1 MHATHPEH
9 LAGIVERARRHTPGV
24 PLQAS
29 ALDGSRPVGHAATI
43 HAMPNANAL
52 LASLPPREQELLA
65 PRLEQVT
72 LRSGEIVAPAGAA
85 VTHLYFPET
94 AVLSLVMT
102 PKPSGRTVDAAT
114 VGSEGMI
121 GLSHVFGAPTTR
133 ADAIARV
140 AGTAARIP
148 VVAFDRIVAGLPAL
162 RRRMERY
169 AAALIDQMAQSALC
183 VQSHTIEQRLAGLM
197 ILTVDRV
204 GGEPVTVTHEQ
215 LGLMLGIRRPGV
227 THAAATLRA
236 RGLTDYR
243 RGRITISDRAGLSA
257 AACSCHGAISRAAR
271 AR

>member
-9 LAGIVERARRHTPGV
+9 LAGMIERSRRLTPGV
-24 PLQAS
+24 SPQAP
-29 ALDGSRPVGHAATI
+29 APDGSRPGGHAAI
-43 HAMPNANAL
+43 HSMRDANSL
-52 LASLPPREQELLA
+52 LASLPPREQELLG
-65 PRLEQVT
+65 PRLEKVT
-72 LRSGEIVAPAGAA
+72 LRSGEVVAPAGAA

-121 GLSHVFGAPTTR
+121 GLSHVLGTPTTR
-133 ADAIARV
+133 SDAVTRV
-140 AGTAARIP
+140 AGSAARIA
-148 VVAFDRIVAGLPAL
+148 VVAFDRIAAGLPTL
-162 RRRMERY
+162 RRRIERY
-169 AAALIDQMAQSALC
+169 AASLIDQMAQSALC

-197 ILTVDRV
+197 LTIVDRV
-204 GGEPVTVTHEQ
+204 GGEPVAVTHEQ

-257 AACSCHGAISRAAR
+257 AACACHGAISKAAR